1 VHPETTWK
9 QEAGGLHIRAMR
21 AQRTFTN
28 NQDPNPVVLKI
39 THATAGLNAEDL
51 PQVSTGRARWD
62 AATATATL
70 EGNLLSMGRSSE
82 LDAWFEYR
90 NIKGLDTNE
99 RTDPWITLPAIHR
112 TAAGVFTCAVK
123 TWKPGDQF
131 EFRAAVKA
139 PLLNM
144 YGQERRFI
152 VP

>member
-1 VHPETTWK
+1 M
-9 QEAGGLHIRAMR
+9 HIRAMR

-28 NQDPNPVVLKI
+28 NQDSNPVVLKI
-39 THATAGLNAEDL
+39 THPAPGLNPADL

-70 EGNLLSMGRSSE
+70 EGSLLSMGRWRE

-90 NIKGLDTNE
+90 TSKGSIPMSGPIPGL
-99 RTDPWITLPAIHR
+99 RSPPIHR
-112 TAAGVFTCAVK
+112 TAAGVFTWAVK

-131 EFRAAVKA
+131 ESRAAVKA
-139 PLLNM
+139 PLLAM
-144 YGQERRFI
+144 YGQERRFS

>member
-1 VHPETTWK
+1 
-9 QEAGGLHIRAMR
+9 MR

-39 THATAGLNAEDL
+39 THAVPGLDAADL

-70 EGNLLSMGRSSE
+70 EGNLLSMGRSGE
-82 LDAWFEYR
+82 LEAWFEYR

-99 RTDPWITLPAIHR
+99 RTDPWIALPPIHR
-112 TAAGVFTCAVK
+112 TAAGVFTSSVK

-131 EFRAAVKA
+131 EFRAAAKS
-139 PLLNM
+139 PQLTI
-144 YGQERRFI
+144 YGQERRFN